1 MITCHP
7 DTIKTLTR
15 TADNAE
21 RFQVGLRDDEA
32 SRLCVSQIS
41 LLEPGVECVV
51 CILNKEEWNILQ
63 GAFEALKEE

>member
-1 MITCHP
+1 MITCQP
-7 DTIKTLTR
+7 ETIKSLTR

-21 RFQVGLRDDEA
+21 RFQVGLRDDNE
-32 SRLCVSQIS
+32 SRECVSQIS

-51 CILNKEEWNILQ
+51 TIMTKEEWNILQ